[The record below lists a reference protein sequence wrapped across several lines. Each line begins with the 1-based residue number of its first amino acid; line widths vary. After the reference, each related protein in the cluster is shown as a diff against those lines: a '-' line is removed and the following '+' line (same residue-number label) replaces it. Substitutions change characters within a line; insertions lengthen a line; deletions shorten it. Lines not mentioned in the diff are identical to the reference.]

1 MFEVLNR
8 TLLISNRILIETIN
22 KNRKMKQENRV
33 NSHNEWGLLNEVIVG
48 RLENAMFPSWNLIN
62 AASIPTG
69 AKQKISEL
77 FKRAGQKYPTEVI
90 NAANEE
96 LDNFISILINEGAE
110 IRRPDIFDFSK
121 SFSTP
126 DWQIKNGFCCANPR
140 DVFLVLGNQII
151 EAPMADRT
159 RYFESWPYRPLLR
172 EYFLKG
178 AKWVSA
184 PKPQLIE
191 NQFNFDY
198 QEAGSYE
205 NKSYV
210 INEFEPTFDAADF
223 LRCGKDLFVQK
234 SHVTNQIGIEW
245 LERYLGNEY
254 KIHIIETKCLQP
266 LHIDTTLCFLGPGK
280 LLINPEFINQSKL
293 PSIFKKWDIFEAPKP
308 ISYFTK
314 NTKIKVVSDWMS
326 MNMLMLDEQRIIV
339 ESKQEPM
346 IRFLKSKGFK
356 PIPCSFENYYTFGG
370 SFHCATLDINRD
382 SKLVSY
388 F

>member
-1 MFEVLNR
+1 
-8 TLLISNRILIETIN
+8 
-22 KNRKMKQENRV
+22 MKQENRV

-126 DWQIKNGFCCANPR
+126 DWQITNGFCSANPR

-198 QEAGSYE
+198 QEASSYE

-210 INEFEPTFDAADF
+210 INETGY
-223 LRCGKDLFVQK
+223 RVN
-234 SHVTNQIGIEW
+234 S
-245 LERYLGNEY
+245 
-254 KIHIIETKCLQP
+254 
-266 LHIDTTLCFLGPGK
+266 
-280 LLINPEFINQSKL
+280 
-293 PSIFKKWDIFEAPKP
+293 
-308 ISYFTK
+308 
-314 NTKIKVVSDWMS
+314 S
-326 MNMLMLDEQRIIV
+326 M
-339 ESKQEPM
+339 
-346 IRFLKSKGFK
+346 
-356 PIPCSFENYYTFGG
+356 C
-370 SFHCATLDINRD
+370 
-382 SKLVSY
+382 LVSL
-388 F
+388 